1 MARLA
6 VTAKTPTS
14 APGSSRSSGS
24 GSGLVIARRPAGP
37 PRSSG
42 FTLIELLMVLLL
54 IALVSG
60 LAGLAL
66 RDSGQARLERDAL
79 RLAALLEAG
88 RAEARASGV
97 AVRFELALPGN
108 GPLGNGPLGNGQPG
122 NATADTEPAYRFVGL
137 PPEAL
142 PPGRWL
148 DGALRARIDGAR
160 ALRLGPEPMIGAQ
173 RIVLSLGEH
182 QLVLATD
189 GLAPFAVETAVEA
202 VAR

>member
-14 APGSSRSSGS
+14 APGSSRRSGS
-24 GSGLVIARRPAGP
+24 GGIARRPAGA
-37 PRSSG
+37 PRSTG
-42 FTLIELLMVLLL
+42 FTLVELLVVLLL
-54 IALVSG
+54 IALLSG